1 MQPVAL
7 LLMYQVQDSTA
18 LARAHRSLVGRGR
31 GAGVRVS
38 RTVLLLGVVSLLT
51 DISAEMV
58 ATILPLYLL
67 YSVGLSPLQYG
78 VIDGVY
84 QGGAAILRIGGGFI
98 GDRWRRHKDV
108 AVAGYGISAFCKL
121 ALVAVG
127 SAWSALTGIILLDRA
142 GKGIRTAPRDA
153 MISLSTP
160 REQLGTAFG
169 VHRAL
174 DTTGAMLGP
183 LVAFGLLMLTP
194 TAFDSVFFVSFCFAL
209 VGLGVLVFFVRSDP
223 DGSIRLPKPAP
234 RGVGLFRVLGERR
247 FVALALAGSVLG
259 LVTISDGFVY
269 LGLQRRLDF
278 EPGLFPLLFVA
289 TAAVY
294 MLLAVPI
301 GRLADRVGRTAVYVG
316 GYGLLVPVY
325 ACLWFSGIGPAG
337 VIVCVTL
344 LGAFYAATDGVL
356 AAMASAILPDEAQG
370 TGLATL
376 VTATSTGRLV
386 ASVVFGALWT
396 GFGYETAV
404 VAFAGALLVAL
415 AGTVPILLRTQRTAH
430 V

>member
-1 MQPVAL
+1 M
-7 LLMYQVQDSTA
+7 
-18 LARAHRSLVGRGR
+18 
-31 GAGVRVS
+31 
-38 RTVLLLGVVSLLT
+38 
-51 DISAEMV
+51 
-58 ATILPLYLL
+58 
-67 YSVGLSPLQYG
+67 
-78 VIDGVY
+78 
-84 QGGAAILRIGGGFI
+84 
-98 GDRWRRHKDV
+98 
-108 AVAGYGISAFCKL
+108 AGYGISAFCKL

>member
-1 MQPVAL
+1 M
-7 LLMYQVQDSTA
+7 
-18 LARAHRSLVGRGR
+18 
-31 GAGVRVS
+31 
-38 RTVLLLGVVSLLT
+38 
-51 DISAEMV
+51 
-58 ATILPLYLL
+58 
-67 YSVGLSPLQYG
+67 QYG

-108 AVAGYGISAFCKL
+108 AVAGYGISAGCKL

-127 SAWSALTGIILLDRA
+127 STWSALTGIILLDRA

-169 VHRAL
+169 VHPPSIRPARCW
-174 DTTGAMLGP
+174 A

-209 VGLGVLVFFVRSDP
+209 VGLGVLVFFVRSERDS
-223 DGSIRLPKPAP
+223 SIRLPKPAP

-247 FVALALAGSVLG
+247 FAALTLVGSVLG

-294 MLLAVPI
+294 MLLAVPV
-301 GRLADRVGRTAVYVG
+301 GRLANRVGRTVVYLG

-337 VIVCVTL
+337 VILCVAL

-356 AAMASAILPDEAQG
+356 AAMASAILPDEARG
-370 TGLATL
+370 TGLAAL
-376 VTATSTGRLV
+376 LTATSTGRLV
-386 ASVVFGALWT
+386 ASVVFGTIWT
-396 GFGYETAV
+396 GSGTDCGRRLRRSSSGRARV
-404 VAFAGALLVAL
+404 HGADP
-415 AGTVPILLRTQRTAH
+415 GAH
-430 V
+430 PEDGPCLGDASFSSESCRGLSARGRCRRRPRGGPGASCPGRDRNRSSRRR